1 MVSQGTSAIACN
13 LLILGG
19 TSEAS
24 ALAQA
29 VAARGL
35 PATLSY
41 AGRVARPK
49 AQPIPQRVGG
59 FGGVAGLA
67 GYLRDQRVT
76 HLIDAT
82 HPFAAQ
88 ISRNAVE
95 ACRQAEVPL
104 VALTRPPWRPQEGDR
119 WLEVPDIPAAVA
131 SLAGPPRR
139 VMLAL
144 GRLQLA
150 AFAGQPQH
158 RYLLRVVDVP
168 EPPPPLPDHSL
179 VVSRGPFTP
188 AEDEALMRQHR
199 IETLVC
205 KNAGGSGADAKLK
218 AARVLGLPVVM
229 IARPTMPAR
238 REVTSLEA
246 LFDWLS
252 HSDADLGV

>member
-1 MVSQGTSAIACN
+1 MVSQGASAIACN

-35 PATLSY
+35 RATLSY

-49 AQPIPQRVGG
+49 VQPIPQRVGG
-59 FGGVAGLA
+59 FGGASGLA
-67 GYLRDQRVT
+67 RYLRDECVT

-82 HPFAAQ
+82 HPFATQ

-95 ACRQAEVPL
+95 ACRQADVPL
-104 VALTRPPWRPQEGDR
+104 VALTRAPWRAQEGDR
-119 WLEVPDIPAAVA
+119 WLEVPDISAAVA
-131 SLAGPPRR
+131 SLAGPSRR

-150 AFAGQPQH
+150 AFAEQPQH

-168 EPPPPLPDHSL
+168 KTPPPLPNHGL
-179 VVSRGPFTP
+179 VVSRGPFTL

-205 KNAGGSGADAKLK
+205 KNAGGSGAEAKLE
-218 AARVLGLPVVM
+218 AARALALPVVM
-229 IARPTMPAR
+229 ITRPTMPAR

-246 LFDWLS
+246 LFDWLF
-252 HSDADLGV
+252 HSDTDLGV